1 MRRTLASR
9 WPADATMSLDE
20 AIAWIYERSEINRV
34 DAGTLRRM
42 FETAPFT
49 IEWMTP
55 LRDDDAHRSRLADYL
70 ATVLPYSAEELL
82 TLGFSILMRK
92 A

>member
-1 MRRTLASR
+1 
-9 WPADATMSLDE
+9 
-20 AIAWIYERSEINRV
+20 
-34 DAGTLRRM
+34 
-42 FETAPFT
+42 
-49 IEWMTP
+49 